1 MSCIVLVW
9 GICRLIKLVR
19 LSSSLIANKITI
31 SLHIFSYLTNII
43 VNALPYLFINRGLG
57 AYEILCICNLVVYSV
72 CTLIFGVIVN
82 IIVTKIVKAKIS
94 ESDTIANVL
103 TNLYTTSHL
112 PREDLSPSSAQE
124 SQFLNDVDTVDSD

>member
-31 SLHIFSYLTNII
+31 SLHIFAYLAIII
-43 VNALPYLFINRGLG
+43 VNVLPYLFINRGLA

-103 TNLYTTSHL
+103 TNLNTTSHL
-112 PREDLSPSSAQE
+112 LRENLSPRSAQE
-124 SQFLNDVDTVDSD
+124 SQFLNDVETVDSD

>member
-1 MSCIVLVW
+1 MW
-9 GICRLIKLVR
+9 GICRLVKLVR
-19 LSSSLIANKITI
+19 LSSSLNANKITI
-31 SLHIFSYLTNII
+31 SLHIFAYLALII
-43 VNALPYLFINRGLG
+43 VNALPYLFINRGLE

-103 TNLYTTSHL
+103 TNLNTTSHL
-112 PREDLSPSSAQE
+112 LRENLSPRSAEE
-124 SQFLNDVDTVDSD
+124 SKFLNDVETVYSN